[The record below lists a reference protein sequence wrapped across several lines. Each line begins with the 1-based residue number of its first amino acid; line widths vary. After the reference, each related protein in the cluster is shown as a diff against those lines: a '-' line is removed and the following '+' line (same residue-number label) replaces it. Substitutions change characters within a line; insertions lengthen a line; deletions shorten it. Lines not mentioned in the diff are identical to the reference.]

1 MEELTDGCSVRIQG
15 LVSTTQHN
23 GKKGVLICFDERT
36 GRWGVE
42 VGDAELLAVKPA
54 SLVFVRE
61 PVEID
66 DSERQRP
73 ADIPT
78 SDCPRATREQHGE
91 AACCSSLPP
100 CSPASTGVC
109 FQAQTSRSHAHGRN
123 RLFYRKGNKPVSVLY
138 LKLCNVDVVKSKREV
153 GVSVNRRIMCKMP
166 YIKEDVPVVFV
177 FRALGFCEDKE
188 ILQMV
193 RPFVSPLS
201 LLLLLSFNCFF
212 AADLLQSSRP
222 ADARSHAGH
231 HSARQRKRQY

>member
-15 LVSTTQHN
+15 LVSATQHN

-78 SDCPRATREQHGE
+78 SDCPRATREQIDYITGRSDT
-91 AACCSSLPP
+91 ARRSLH
-100 CSPASTGVC
+100 VV
-109 FQAQTSRSHAHGRN
+109 SR
-123 RLFYRKGNKPVSVLY
+123 LY
-138 LKLCNVDVVKSKREV
+138 SK
-153 GVSVNRRIMCKMP
+153 
-166 YIKEDVPVVFV
+166 
-177 FRALGFCEDKE
+177 
-188 ILQMV
+188 
-193 RPFVSPLS
+193 
-201 LLLLLSFNCFF
+201 
-212 AADLLQSSRP
+212 
-222 ADARSHAGH
+222 
-231 HSARQRKRQY
+231 